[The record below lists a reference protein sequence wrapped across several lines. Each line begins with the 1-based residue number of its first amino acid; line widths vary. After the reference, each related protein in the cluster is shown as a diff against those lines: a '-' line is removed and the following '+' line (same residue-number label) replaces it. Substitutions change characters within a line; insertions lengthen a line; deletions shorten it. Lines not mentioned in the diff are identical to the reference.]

1 MPSTV
6 YKGDLAE
13 VTFGH
18 ESGMVITHGHFTN
31 TTQWVSAHVANTDTT
46 TITFDGGATA
56 GMYVGANL
64 LAYPEGLLTGCTL
77 RMAQP
82 VAGTGA
88 FDLDDFAI
96 TGNVYT
102 ITHNAGSVITVTPQM
117 KFIGTSLD
125 GDNIVIDA
133 LGCPAWDG
141 AMGGWNASPK
151 LSDESVLTDQFVG
164 LAATITLPE
173 TKVEILRSHVVGIGR
188 DVVVQVPQKL
198 TNEGGSLE
206 TMMNSARWLYYCLG
220 NEVVKSIEGH
230 TGEVQVEPNT
240 AGGGTIQAIA
250 MGDNYIENPNTFSSI
265 PAVGDF
271 ICVIDDDAVLFP
283 TDNYDPT
290 VGTKWPASHTS
301 FTQSER
307 NEMRRV
313 IGIDETVGTARR
325 IYVDDPF
332 CFDHAAGKE
341 VKKIILANNA
351 ATGSPDFV
359 TTAANYGDIT
369 NRNSRL
375 LFSGWHLPS
384 FAIETSMRTRDVG
397 SYNAHTDSPTDG
409 AAAPG
414 SANDSKQLTRIYKGC
429 KVKDW
434 SLSADADA
442 EAKLSVNF
450 DALMC
455 YTDTGRLVT
464 TAANKGD
471 RYTAHRMF
479 ENTANGPLERKL
491 AGIAPNTE
499 KPFMFYNG
507 SITAFGQTMAQVTK
521 FNLTGN
527 NNIVT
532 HHTVRGSSGAER
544 RNTAGDSLDQIPFG
558 GSRNPALIV
567 EGKNEYELSME
578 IIVDDPLLWHEFRTN
593 RERNDSNPIT
603 LTMTKAGPGT
613 DREQVIVIIDDY
625 IIAEAPLQI
634 PDDKGV
640 IKSELKIKPKHVKVV
655 SHDALLHC

>member
-46 TITFDGGATA
+46 TITFDGGAT
-56 GMYVGANL
+56 GGIYVGANL
-64 LAYPEGLLTGCTL
+64 LAYPEGLLAGCTL
-77 RMAQP
+77 RMMQP
-82 VAGTGA
+82 TAGTGA
-88 FDLDDFAI
+88 FDLDDFAV

-117 KFIGTSLD
+117 KFIGTSTD

-133 LGCPAWDG
+133 LGCPALDSG
-141 AMGGWNASPK
+141 MGGWHANPK
-151 LSDESVLTDQFVG
+151 ESDESVLTDQFVG

-220 NEVVKSIEGH
+220 NEVIKTVSGH
-230 TGEVQVEPNT
+230 TAIATVSGG
-240 AGGGTIQAIA
+240 AGDSAAIA
-250 MGDNYIENPNTFSSI
+250 MGDNYVEFDGGMADAPIVN
-265 PAVGDF
+265 DF
-271 ICVIDDDAVLFP
+271 IVVTDNAAVLFP

-290 VGTKWPASHTS
+290 VGTKWPASHTD

-307 NEMRRV
+307 NEIRRV
-313 IGIDETVGTARR
+313 IAVDHTVVTARR

-332 CFDHAAGKE
+332 CFDHIADL
-341 VKKIILANNA
+341 VIYKITPANDNG
-351 ATGSPDFV
+351 TGSPNFD
-359 TTAANYGDIT
+359 TAVGTHGDID

-375 LFSGWHLPS
+375 LFSGWHIPS
-384 FAIETSMRTRDVG
+384 FAIETSMRTRDIG
-397 SYNAHTDSPTDG
+397 SFNAHTDSPTDG

-544 RNTAGDSLDQIPFG
+544 RNTAGDSLDQIPFS

-613 DREQVIVIIDDY
+613 DREQMIVIIDDY

>member
-31 TTQWVSAHVANTDTT
+31 TTTWTSANVANTDTT
-46 TITFDGGATA
+46 TITFDGGATG

-64 LAYPEGLLTGCTL
+64 LAYPEGLLSGCTL
-77 RMAQP
+77 RMMQP
-82 VAGTGA
+82 VAGTGN

-117 KFIGTSLD
+117 KFIGISAT

-141 AMGGWNASPK
+141 AMGGWNLSPI

-198 TNEGGSLE
+198 TNEGGTLE

-220 NEVVKSIEGH
+220 NEVIKTVSGH
-230 TGEVQVEPNT
+230 TGIGTVS
-240 AGGGTIQAIA
+240 GGVGASAAIA
-250 MGDNYIENPNTFSSI
+250 MGDNYVEFDGVMNSVPSPTT
-265 PAVGDF
+265 GDH
-271 ICVIDDDAVLFP
+271 IIVVDGDAVLFP

-290 VGTKWPASHTS
+290 IGTLWTGAQTD
-301 FTQSER
+301 FTRAER
-307 NEMRRV
+307 NEIRRV
-313 IGIDETVGTARR
+313 IGVDQTVLTKRR

-332 CFDHAAGKE
+332 CFDHTASKTIY
-341 VKKIILANNA
+341 KITPANDNG
-351 ATGSPDFV
+351 TGSPNFD
-359 TTAANYGDIT
+359 TATATYGDIQ
-369 NRNSRL
+369 NKNSRL
-375 LFSGWHLPS
+375 LFSGWHIPS
-384 FAIETSMRTRDVG
+384 FAIETSMRTRDIG

-434 SLSADADA
+434 SLTADADA
-442 EAKLSVNF
+442 EAKLSINF

-455 YTDTGRLVT
+455 YTDTGRLENS
-464 TAANKGD
+464 NKGD

-479 ENTANGPLERKL
+479 ENTGNGPLERKL

-527 NNIVT
+527 NNTVT
-532 HHTVRGSSGAER
+532 HHTVRGSSGIER
-544 RNTAGDSLDQIPFG
+544 RNTAGDSLEQIPFG

-613 DREQVIVIIDDY
+613 DREQMIVIIDDY